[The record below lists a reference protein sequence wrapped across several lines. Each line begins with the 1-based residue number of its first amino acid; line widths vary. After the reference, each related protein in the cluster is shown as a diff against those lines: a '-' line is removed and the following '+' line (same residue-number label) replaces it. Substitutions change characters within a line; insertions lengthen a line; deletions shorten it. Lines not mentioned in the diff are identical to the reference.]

1 MAARRGQIRAQDHAR
16 DWMAPARVEGL
27 AGCRTRSGHPAWQV
41 PRTFIHADV
50 VFENTVIA
58 RAEAAGSCKIQ
69 GLFHC
74 ESGANFW

>member
-1 MAARRGQIRAQDHAR
+1 
-16 DWMAPARVEGL
+16 
-27 AGCRTRSGHPAWQV
+27 
-41 PRTFIHADV
+41 